1 MKGTK
6 FILLQAKS
14 PPSSICFMIQSPNVP
29 EPTTVGEEII
39 PIIPRGLCSFNRL
52 RKNGQLYL
60 IGPRWYFSLF
70 RLGIT
75 TSDRESYG
83 WKNSETSSTE
93 VSKPGCH
100 KAQGN

>member
-1 MKGTK
+1 
-6 FILLQAKS
+6 
-14 PPSSICFMIQSPNVP
+14 MIQCPNVS
-29 EPTTVGEEII
+29 ELSLNETTVGEEII

-60 IGPRWYFSLF
+60 IGPGWYFSLF